1 MLQGIEKNIPNHVDR
16 KRVYDKFYDFL
27 TSDSRIREQGYMED
41 DIKRIAINFERGIF
55 NSALKL
61 YSLKNQ
67 NETWNDVF
75 KNIYIS
81 RAVTVYKNVTPN
93 DRLNNGSLLAGLIAG
108 EFDEFTICSM
118 TPDKIDP
125 ENWKLLQQRVAE
137 KKTMV
142 ALERPD
148 GLFKCGRCK
157 SYKTE
162 YNERQTRSADEPTT
176 KFCYCHNCGNRW
188 RFC

>member
-1 MLQGIEKNIPNHVDR
+1 MLQGVEKNIPIHVDR
-16 KRVYDKFYDFL
+16 KRVYDRFYDFL
-27 TSDSRIREQGYMED
+27 ANDPRVKNERYLED
-41 DIKRIAINFERGIF
+41 DLKRLAINFERGIF
-55 NSALKL
+55 NSALRL
-61 YSLKNQ
+61 YSIKNH

-75 KNIYIS
+75 RNIYMS
-81 RAVTVYKNVTPN
+81 RAVTVYNNIKPN
-93 DRLNNGSLLAGLIAG
+93 TRLNNGTLLSRLIAG
-108 EFDEFTICSM
+108 ELDEFSICYM
-118 TPDKIDP
+118 TPEQLDP
-125 ENWKLLQQRVAE
+125 ENWALLEQRVAE
-137 KKTMV
+137 KKTMPV
-142 ALERPD
+142 LERPD